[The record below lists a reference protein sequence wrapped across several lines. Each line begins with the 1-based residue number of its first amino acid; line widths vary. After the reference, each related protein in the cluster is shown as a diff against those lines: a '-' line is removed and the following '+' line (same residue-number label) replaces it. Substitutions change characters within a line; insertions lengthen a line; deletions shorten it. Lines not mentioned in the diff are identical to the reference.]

1 MAIPLGYKLAAG
13 AVVAT
18 GIVIYLRGRRAASPV
33 AAAAEEA
40 LQPPSALPAAPARSA
55 WSDPPP
61 SAFVL
66 SPPVA
71 RSLTHWETEVLSAY
85 YKPDFLAT
93 AVIHIGQ
100 WAEAGVPA
108 GADYA
113 AVTRGSDIY
122 FNDPDVVFTDPVA
135 MSTLAHELFHV
146 AEFATGM
153 TYDQYA
159 AGKAAA
165 RAGHPSD
172 NPFEG
177 PAYALEHQVFADLT
191 GASYPVSGLPTGTT
205 SRFP

>member
-1 MAIPLGYKLAAG
+1 MTIPFGYKLAAG
-13 AVVAT
+13 AVIAT
-18 GIVIYLRGRRAASPV
+18 GAGLYLWGRRQPVLVV
-33 AAAAEEA
+33 AAKGA
-40 LQPPSALPAAPARSA
+40 LAPPAPPSAVPKRSA
-55 WSDPPP
+55 WDDPPP

-71 RSLTHWETEVLSAY
+71 RPLTNWEKSVLSAY
-85 YKPDFLAT
+85 FRLDFLAS

-100 WAEAGVPA
+100 WGES
-108 GADYA
+108 GAPPNADFA
-113 AVTRGSDIY
+113 AVTRGHDIF

-159 AGKAAA
+159 QGKAAA

-172 NPFEG
+172 NPFEA

-191 GASYPVSGLPTGTT
+191 GASYPVS
-205 SRFP
+205 